1 MAQHLALVAIGLA
14 GTFVAIGVSI
24 VATISKPRMRYAYI
38 FFALAVVM
46 IFFFWLGWHIAPSLP
61 PEEAALSETTGQ
73 NGGNWPFV
81 MAGIGTLAL
90 AVVAFYIEI
99 IRPWWNRPK
108 FSLKFD
114 NKEPYCREATVK
126 LENMEPPYNVT
137 LAYYIRI
144 RVANIGKSV
153 AKRCVAKLAEV
164 ADDSGKTSSGYDPWA
179 LHWVGTDWHEVPF
192 SAIDLNQNEY
202 EYFDVLYT
210 IENEPELAIICKDES
225 LRGINRWFTKGEY
238 ILQITVYG
246 DNCKPVT
253 QKYRLIWGAIN
264 YRDIRLEKM

>member
-1 MAQHLALVAIGLA
+1 MAQYLALAAIGLA
-14 GTFVAIGVSI
+14 GTFVAIGISI
-24 VATISKPRMRYAYI
+24 VVAIRKPTMREALI
-38 FFALAVVM
+38 FFALAAFMIVV
-46 IFFFWLGWHIAPSLP
+46 FLFAWYVAPSFP
-61 PEEAALSETTGQ
+61 PQEAASSETTGQ

-164 ADDSGKTSSGYDPWA
+164 ADDSGKTLSGYDPWA
-179 LHWVGTDWHEVPF
+179 LHWVGTDLHEVPF

-202 EYFDVLYT
+202 EYFDVLHT
-210 IENEPELAIICKDES
+210 IENKPELAIICKDES
-225 LRGINRWFTKGEY
+225 LRGINPWFTKGEY

-253 QKYRLIWGAIN
+253 QKYRLVCGASDHK
-264 YRDIRLEKM
+264 DIKLEAL